1 MTARARVVALLI
13 ACLLPGCVGL
23 AEHAADHPGF
33 WKGVLQTAV
42 CTGQWAGAQTSTYN
56 GPFGPR

>member
-1 MTARARVVALLI
+1 MTVRRGVVALLI

-42 CTGQWAGAQTSTYN
+42 CAGASARTSTYN

>member
-1 MTARARVVALLI
+1 MALLI

-33 WKGVLQTAV
+33 WKGVMQTAV
-42 CTGQWAGAQTSTYN
+42 CAGEWAGSQTSTYN

>member
-1 MTARARVVALLI
+1 MALLI

-42 CTGQWAGAQTSTYN
+42 WAGASARTSTYN